1 MVIIIIFDPSTIA
14 FATFFVGALVGV
26 IVPQLANLDPSPAV
40 QQSVQLFLAFMA
52 VMASAIAGGLAAP
65 AVFVGLFAG
74 YTFALQ
80 ANMKTKLRRVEGR

>member
-1 MVIIIIFDPSTIA
+1 VVIIIIFDPSTIA

-52 VMASAIAGGLAAP
+52 VMADCNCCDEAAAFASTSALVFSTIVAICEASTAAC
-65 AVFVGLFAG
+65 
-74 YTFALQ
+74 
-80 ANMKTKLRRVEGR
+80 